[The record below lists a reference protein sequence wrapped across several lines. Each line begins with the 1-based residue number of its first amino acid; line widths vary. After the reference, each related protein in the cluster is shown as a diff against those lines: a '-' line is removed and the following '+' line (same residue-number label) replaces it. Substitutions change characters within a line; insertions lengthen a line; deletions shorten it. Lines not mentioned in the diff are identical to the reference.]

1 MRITLCC
8 LLAAVHFAA
17 PIRSAAQ
24 PIAQHESS
32 DSAAP
37 PIRPTTLENMSPR
50 QHAEFSAFVK
60 ERLEFARDMYHLND
74 EAVAELRA
82 WADAQTPSHLAY
94 MDRHAVTLR
103 RRETALSSMLSR
115 MKDVTDETR
124 MAVAERM
131 QLQIYD
137 IVGAAPLSYAG
148 VLRQAEA
155 LVPPFHAAQGRAEVS
170 LTFSDL
176 LGGAE
181 VDINK
186 IDRLLVPPVQIGAR
200 PDPLQMA
207 TARARSAAAP
217 QPSPGDRDLR
227 AFDAKRRSI
236 EQQTENGP
244 VDGSAI
250 SEPTLKPS
258 PEVPPPAPPPPALD
272 RRPAPP
278 QPLPAAPPIAEWT
291 HEMMKVARKYEFSA
305 EQTQAAQG
313 ILENCKGRADAWRES
328 NQADYDRARGIP
340 DAEARSRALRELD
353 KPLDKLF
360 DEMKRRVDAI
370 ASVEQ
375 KQRAARSETP
385 KADTAE
391 EKKTVGN

>member
-8 LLAAVHFAA
+8 LLVAVSCAAPSRSIAQPTARLDASDSAAA
-17 PIRSAAQ
+17 PIRV
-24 PIAQHESS
+24 
-32 DSAAP
+32 
-37 PIRPTTLENMSPR
+37 TTLESMSPR
-50 QHAEFSAFVK
+50 QRAEFDAFVK
-60 ERLEFARDMYHLND
+60 ERLEFARDMYHLTD

-82 WADAQTPSHLAY
+82 WANAQTSSHLAY

-124 MAVAERM
+124 VAVAERM

-137 IVGAAPLSYAG
+137 ILGAAPLSYAG

-155 LVPPFHAAQGRAEVS
+155 LVPPFQAAQGRTEVS

-181 VDINK
+181 VDISK
-186 IDRLLVPPVQIGAR
+186 IDRLLVPPVQIGTR

-217 QPSPGDRDLR
+217 EPSPSDRDLR

-236 EQQTENGP
+236 EQPTENAP
-244 VDGSAI
+244 LDGSAV

-258 PEVPPPAPPPPALD
+258 EEAPSPAPPAPALD

-278 QPLPAAPPIAEWT
+278 PPLPAAPPIAEWT
-291 HEMMKVARKYEFSA
+291 NEMMKVAKKYEFSA
-305 EQTQAAQG
+305 EQTQTAQG
-313 ILENCKGRADAWRES
+313 ILASCKGRAEAWRES
-328 NQADYDRARGIP
+328 KQSEYDRARGIQ
-340 DAEARSRALRELD
+340 DAADRSRALRELD

-360 DEMKRRVDAI
+360 DEMKRRVDAV

-375 KQRAARSETP
+375 KQRAARSESP

-391 EKKTVGN
+391 E